1 MSEEKKTALVID
13 DEESLR
19 EIISE
24 VLGLLE
30 INAVLAEDGSKGI
43 DIVKKDN
50 QPIDL
55 VIIDMFMPVLSGEET
70 YNELKTLIPDCPV
83 LFMSGYDH
91 DTALSA
97 THLNDKVKF
106 IKKPF
111 TISQFKDVVSTLV

>member
-30 INAVLAEDGSKGI
+30 INAVLAEDGSKAI
-43 DIVKKDN
+43 NIVKEN
-50 QPIDL
+50 TRQIDL
-55 VIIDMFMPVLSGEET
+55 VIIDMFMPVMSGEET
-70 YNELKTLIPDCPV
+70 YKELKSMIPACPV

-91 DTALSA
+91 DTALTA
-97 THLNDKVKF
+97 THLNEKVKF

-111 TISQFKDVVSTLV
+111 TISQFKDVVSTLI